1 MLRLIGNIGTIASG
15 LILAWAPLGLLAAP
29 AGEPKAK
36 PESAAEKVRKALDQ
50 TIDITPEGVGST
62 LDSATAFF
70 QEATKA
76 NFTVDRGTLAQMGLD
91 PNSMQLSVKKQ
102 NTKARTALR
111 AILQPQGLSYAILGD
126 TVLITSDDMALN
138 RQLKQRIN
146 VDLDRV
152 PLETALKDL
161 AKETVSNLLIDK
173 KIAKEAKAEVS
184 LQFED
189 IPYETVVRLLCEQ
202 AGLKPV
208 RLGNV
213 LYITSNAVAKELRA
227 EPDLAPSGIPGMPSG
242 LEMNGP
248 PAPAVPA
255 IGLVPGR
262 AGAPVVG
269 SPDDP
274 APGDALPASLDK
286 KPAEKKPEEGEK
298 NKPEKQKK

>member
-1 MLRLIGNIGTIASG
+1 MLHLTACLRGMAAVLLFAS
-15 LILAWAPLGLLAAP
+15 IPLALSAAP
-29 AGEPKAK
+29 AAGPKSK

-50 TIDITPEGVGST
+50 TLEINPESVGST

-91 PNSMQLSVKKQ
+91 PNSIQLSVKKE

-111 AILQPQGLSYAILGD
+111 GILQPHGLSYAILGD
-126 TVLITSDDMALN
+126 TVVITSDDMALN

-146 VDLDRV
+146 VDLDKV
-152 PLETALKDL
+152 ALETALKDL
-161 AKETVSNLLIDK
+161 AKETVTNLLIDK
-173 KIAKEAKAEVS
+173 KVAKEAKAEVS

-189 IPYETVVRLLCEQ
+189 VPYETVVRLLCEQ

-213 LYITSNAVAKELRA
+213 LYITSSAIAKELRS
-227 EPDLAPSGIPGMPSG
+227 EPDLAPSGIPGVPTG
-242 LEMNGP
+242 IEM
-248 PAPAVPA
+248 AVPPVPGGAA

-262 AGAPVVG
+262 ALIIPTADGPAAP
-269 SPDDP
+269 P
-274 APGDALPASLDK
+274 PGDAVPDPAD
-286 KPAEKKPEEGEK
+286 KKPEEKKPVEK
-298 NKPEKQKK
+298 EKEKK

>member
-1 MLRLIGNIGTIASG
+1 MLHLTACLRGMATVLLFAS
-15 LILAWAPLGLLAAP
+15 IPLALSAAP
-29 AGEPKAK
+29 AAGPKSK

-50 TIDITPEGVGST
+50 TLEISPESVGST

-91 PNSMQLSVKKQ
+91 PNSIQLSVKKE

-111 AILQPQGLSYAILGD
+111 GILQPHGLSYAILGD
-126 TVLITSDDMALN
+126 TVVITSDDMALN

-146 VDLDRV
+146 VDLDKV
-152 PLETALKDL
+152 ALETALKDL
-161 AKETVSNLLIDK
+161 AKETVTNLLIDK
-173 KIAKEAKAEVS
+173 KVAKEAKAEVS

-189 IPYETVVRLLCEQ
+189 VPYETVVRLLCEQ

-213 LYITSNAVAKELRA
+213 LYITSSAIAKELRS
-227 EPDLAPSGIPGMPSG
+227 EPDLAPSGIPGVPTG
-242 LEMNGP
+242 IEM
-248 PAPAVPA
+248 AVPPVPGGAA

-262 AGAPVVG
+262 ALIPAVEAPAA
-269 SPDDP
+269 PP
-274 APGDALPASLDK
+274 PGDAVPDPAD
-286 KPAEKKPEEGEK
+286 KKPEEKKPVEK
-298 NKPEKQKK
+298 EKEKK